1 MKRNIALS
9 FGEQASAR
17 VDADLGDIPV
27 QLGII
32 PSIAMGKIAGDAVDF
47 LRSNN
52 VPVTGYHTVS
62 MDIILTHPNADLEII
77 CVVSFFESTPFQER
91 QDRLRKEIQNFRTR
105 HNVLPIQTV
114 KIVINFIYDEAQIS
128 D

>member
-1 MKRNIALS
+1 MNRNIALS

-17 VDADLGDIPV
+17 VDADLRDIPV

-47 LRSNN
+47 LRSNS

-62 MDIILTHPNADLEII
+62 MDIILTHPNADLEITR
-77 CVVSFFESTPFQER
+77 VVSFFESTPFQER
-91 QDRLRKEIQNFRTR
+91 QDRLRKEIQVFSTQ